1 MSEAEAKKTE
11 GKDAAEAHGL
21 EYIYQTMNLAVPQQ
35 AVDLAQYKNT
45 EALASS
51 NASDRIGAALAV
63 FIDSVASSTQSVDK
77 IDKAMLDYH
86 IAEIDRK
93 LSMQL
98 DEILHHPS
106 FQKIRELLIHLLFLT
121 LMGKGCI
128 SKTLLSQ
135 DILLSEQGLMRRELA
150 LSWSFL
156 RRKDSGFR

>member
-1 MSEAEAKKTE
+1 LSWTGKAGVQHLNEENKYVRSRSKKTE

-86 IAEIDRK
+86 IAEIDGSSRCSSMKSSIIRRSRK
-93 LSMQL
+93 WRPRGAAS
-98 DEILHHPS
+98 S
-106 FQKIRELLIHLLFLT
+106 SSST
-121 LMGKGCI
+121 AST
-128 SKTLLSQ
+128 SKRTS
-135 DILLSEQGLMRRELA
+135 S
-150 LSWSFL
+150 STS
-156 RRKDSGFR
+156 